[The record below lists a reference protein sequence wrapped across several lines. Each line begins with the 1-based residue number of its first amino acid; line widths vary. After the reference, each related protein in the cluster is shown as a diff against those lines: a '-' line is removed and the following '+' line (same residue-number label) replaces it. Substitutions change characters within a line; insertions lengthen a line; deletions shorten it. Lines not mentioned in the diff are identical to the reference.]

1 MTYDGIEI
9 DAVYKPIRTLRLKV
23 KADGSVSMSIPF
35 GLSPDRVSQF
45 LEEHRDWLHETVA
58 AKRKQYAE
66 QQKRKAHA
74 FEEGEVFSLFG
85 TPYTLRFTAR
95 ADNQPNSVYT
105 EADRLCIAGGA
116 DLLPVQRRKLI
127 EQWLLRNFSDEV
139 ERLLALWLPRMDEDF
154 VPISWVPFNVKTRWG
169 TCKPLERFIRLNI
182 RLLYY
187 PRECLE
193 YVVVHELCHLKE
205 PSHNACFHALMN
217 HYLPDYKRRKQLLRQ
232 LP

>member
-9 DAVYKPIRTLRLKV
+9 DTVYKPIRTLRLKV

-35 GLSPDRVSQF
+35 GLSLDRVAQF
-45 LEEHRDWLHETVA
+45 LEKNRAWLHETVA

-66 QQKRKAHA
+66 QQQLHTHA
-74 FEEGEVFSLFG
+74 LEEGKVLPLFDAR
-85 TPYTLRFTAR
+85 YTLRFTAR

-105 EADRLCIAGGA
+105 EADHLCIAGGA
-116 DLLPVQRRKLI
+116 DLTPLQRRRLI
-127 EQWLLRNFSDEV
+127 ERWLLRNFSDEV
-139 ERLLALWLPRMDEDF
+139 ERLLALWQPRMNEDYSP
-154 VPISWVPFNVKTRWG
+154 VIWRPFNVKTRWG

-205 PSHNACFHALMN
+205 PSHNARFHALMS
-217 HYLPDYKRRKQLLRQ
+217 HYLPDYKQRKQLLRQ
-232 LP
+232 QP